1 MTTPWH
7 LELLG
12 LPAHADAVA
21 VRRAYA
27 AAMRQL
33 DPETDPAGFARLRE
47 AYVEARAYCE
57 EAGATADETATPDA
71 LPLHDAPAEPLAA
84 EGKETSAND
93 DERLPPDAASP
104 AVAVDH
110 TVTLAWRFA
119 ADVGARSPE
128 TIAALLDDVVAE
140 LRTQYID
147 APGQFEEHLIDL
159 VGMQRIAQ
167 RAHVFAAAEA
177 RFHWNEVGHLA
188 ALDERGRWIEIVL
201 AQRETW
207 LAMDATRRSGW
218 LDLLAHAEERLDTAA
233 IRRWPEI
240 QQLHER
246 FPAWLSLHV
255 LTETLEAWQRH
266 FEALPLSTRQEY
278 MQRAPDA
285 SVYLAATLLD
295 ARKIKERRSQ
305 WQAAAT
311 FILALAVGALTIIFN
326 ASKHAPSSTWGSMP
340 LPNDTPAQCDEIY
353 ARLGARGDISVAAPL
368 PSADAE
374 DLKARAHRCALA
386 GHWRAPARNGSG
398 AVPR

>member
-1 MTTPWH
+1 MATPWH

-12 LPAHADAVA
+12 LPAHADALA

-27 AAMRQL
+27 VAMRQL

-57 EAGATADETATPDA
+57 EAWATAAETATPDA
-71 LPLHDAPAEPLAA
+71 LPLHDAPAKPSAA
-84 EGKETSAND
+84 DGVEAAAND
-93 DERLPPDAASP
+93 DSSPPAAASP

-119 ADVGARSPE
+119 ADVGARPPE

-140 LRTQYID
+140 LRMQYID

-207 LAMDATRRSGW
+207 LAMDATRRSAW
-218 LDLLAHAEERLDTAA
+218 MDLLAHAEERLDTAA

-240 QQLHER
+240 QQLQER

-266 FEALPLSTRQEY
+266 FDALPPSMRQEY
-278 MQRAPDA
+278 TQRAPDA
-285 SVYLAATLLD
+285 SAYLAATLLE
-295 ARKIKERRSQ
+295 ARKAKERRSQ

-311 FILALAVGALTIIFN
+311 FVLALAMGALTMIFN
-326 ASKHAPSSTWGSMP
+326 ASKHAPSATWNTMP
-340 LPNDTPAQCDEIY
+340 IHNDTPAQCSEIY
-353 ARLGARGDISVAAPL
+353 ARLNARGDVPNARPVPL
-368 PSADAE
+368 NELDE
-374 DLKARAHRCALA
+374 LKVRGHRCALA
-386 GHWRAPARNGSG
+386 GHWHAPAPGGSG
-398 AVPR
+398 TAQP